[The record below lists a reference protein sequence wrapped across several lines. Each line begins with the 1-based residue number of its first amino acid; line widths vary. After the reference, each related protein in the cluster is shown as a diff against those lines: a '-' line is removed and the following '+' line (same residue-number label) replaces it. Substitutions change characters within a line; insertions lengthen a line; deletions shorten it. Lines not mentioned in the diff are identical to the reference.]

1 MDNQF
6 NMYFRGQGL
15 TDLPKN
21 KRRNVT
27 VSGVI
32 KENTLNFGMAVCNP
46 KDQFVKRK
54 GRISAAGKANSNH
67 PALQIT
73 IPNGTSKK
81 EIGSFFVKTAK
92 ELYNSFLND

>member
-46 KDQFVKRK
+46 KDQFVKEK
-54 GRISAAGKANSNH
+54 DEF
-67 PALQIT
+67 LQQVKQTAI
-73 IPNGTSKK
+73 ILLYKLLFLMELVKK
-81 EIGSFFVKTAK
+81 KLVP
-92 ELYNSFLND
+92 FLLKLQKNFIILF